1 MSLSSTASNEK
12 SSVSWLD
19 RVILLPTLMHLS
31 VLFSCPDGD
40 IRVARMLG
48 VLMWLSGTWECVLF
62 SNAVRVMLSPE
73 GNWQPSFVALG
84 LLIATI
90 MLLADAIVFIAASW
104 HAHGLAEVERTHE
117 FKLPTSHAGRIKT
130 ASLFGGRF
138 VMAVLIANFMAG
150 TAALL
155 AFEKDISR
163 ILERNYQT
171 ANATILSEAAQRED
185 TELRKSKEAQLELR
199 GQVSELEAEERSLR
213 AFNLAPAVDE
223 AELRLALQ
231 HLATAQAAKV
241 TADRELKNARVYSAR
256 ELGGECDGLASCVAG
271 QGPRWR
277 AAQERVAVAEREAST
292 ASRSLGEAQRRI
304 RELTETRDN
313 EARRKESIADIR
325 LTEVR
330 ARKSELETRLT
341 GLRSAY
347 DTRLASR
354 ESNIRAMVERDPGHT
369 PRSDGLLVRL
379 QALKELSKDKSVAY
393 ALYGFDAI
401 LILLELAAVM
411 GKTFALI
418 PMTYATRIVELDLA
432 RAIETG
438 RRLKAMVD
446 GKQPVPD
453 APIGTA
459 ADIPQPADITA
470 AVAGGP
476 PPVNGANRPLRHKP
490 RWRPNS
496 DGRPIEPANDS

>member
-1 MSLSSTASNEK
+1 MSSFSTASNEK

-31 VLFSCPDGD
+31 ILFSCPDGD

-48 VLMWLSGTWECVLF
+48 VLMWLSATWECVLF
-62 SNAVRVMLSPE
+62 SNAARVMLSPDAS
-73 GNWQPSFVALG
+73 WQLAFVALG
-84 LLIATI
+84 LLIAVI

-117 FKLPTSHAGRIKT
+117 FKLPTSHVGRIKT

-155 AFEKDISR
+155 AFEKDIGR

-185 TELRKSKEAQLELR
+185 TELRKNKEAQLEL
-199 GQVSELEAEERSLR
+199 GEQVSQMEAEERDLR
-213 AFNLAPAVDE
+213 ALNLDPRVDE
-223 AELRLALQ
+223 AELRLAMQ

-241 TADRELKNARVYSAR
+241 AADRELKNARVYSAR

-277 AAQERVAVAEREAST
+277 AAQEQIALAEREAS
-292 ASRSLGEAQRRI
+292 AALRSLGEVQKRI
-304 RELTETRDN
+304 RELTETRDH
-313 EARRKESIADIR
+313 EARRKEGIADIR

-330 ARKSELETRLT
+330 ARKSELESRLA

-354 ESNIRAMVERDPGHT
+354 EANIRGMVERDPRHT

-379 QALKELSKDKSVAY
+379 QALMELSKDESVAY

-438 RRLKAMVD
+438 RRLKDIVD
-446 GKQPVPD
+446 GNQPVPD
-453 APIGTA
+453 IPIGTV
-459 ADIPQPADITA
+459 ADTAKPEDTTAPVASGPQPM
-470 AVAGGP
+470 
-476 PPVNGANRPLRHKP
+476 NGANRPLRHKP
-490 RWRPNS
+490 RWRPPS
-496 DGRPIEPANDS
+496 DEGPIEPANGT